1 MPDKRILLGVTG
13 GIAAYKAAELTR
25 LLVKAGHQVE
35 VVMSAAATR
44 FIAPLTFQALS
55 GHPVY
60 TDQWDTRPD
69 NAMPHIDLTRRA
81 DVFLIAPASADS
93 LFKLAHGVCDDLL
106 STLAAARTCP
116 LIVAPAMNR
125 QMWDNPP
132 NQRNLALLHA
142 DGVGCFGPASGAQ
155 ACGETG
161 EGRMLE
167 AQDIAE
173 LLEGFFTEKSLPG
186 KKVLITAGP
195 TLEAID
201 PVRAITNLSSG
212 KMGYAL
218 ARACRDAGA
227 EVTLVSG
234 PTALPAPLNL
244 TRIDVSSAREMYQQV
259 MAAVGS
265 CDIFIAVA
273 AVADYHVKDRAEHK
287 LKKGQQIPVIE
298 LEENPDI
305 LRTVAT
311 LPHAPFCVGFAAE
324 SQNLLEFAEQKRRS
338 KQLPMLVAN
347 LVQTAMGTD
356 SNEVVILDASGA
368 TPLARMSKPAV
379 AQAIVTRIAASL
391 SQKPN
396 ETPQ

>member
-1 MPDKRILLGVTG
+1 
-13 GIAAYKAAELTR
+13 
-25 LLVKAGHQVE
+25 
-35 VVMSAAATR
+35 
-44 FIAPLTFQALS
+44 
-55 GHPVY
+55 
-60 TDQWDTRPD
+60 
-69 NAMPHIDLTRRA
+69 
-81 DVFLIAPASADS
+81 
-93 LFKLAHGVCDDLL
+93 
-106 STLAAARTCP
+106 
-116 LIVAPAMNR
+116 
-125 QMWDNPP
+125 
-132 NQRNLALLHA
+132 
-142 DGVGCFGPASGAQ
+142 
-155 ACGETG
+155 
-161 EGRMLE
+161 MLE